1 MTHLLLLGAGFSHNW
16 GAPLAKAVSGN
27 LLRDL
32 HDDPALERALRD
44 QPFENA
50 LADFFKAGSGGDD
63 RHQRLQTAVTALFDR
78 INQSLGKRPFEFSND
93 RSNSVA
99 EFLERFDGIFTLNQD
114 LLFEIAYLP
123 RFISL
128 KWTAA
133 EVPGMQASYE
143 QGRPILDDP
152 TKFTWRPNGQRTVRK
167 RTQPYFKLHGSSNWK
182 HETAIRS

>member
-16 GAPLAKAVSGN
+16 GAPLAKAVTGS

-32 HDDPALERALRD
+32 HEDPLLERALRNR
-44 QPFENA
+44 PFEDA
-50 LADFFKAGSGGDD
+50 LGDFFKSTGGTDESSQSH
-63 RHQRLQTAVTALFDR
+63 RRLQAAVIALFDR
-78 INQSLGKRPFEFSND
+78 INSSLAKRPFEFSND
-93 RSNSVA
+93 RANSVKD
-99 EFLERFDGIFTLNQD
+99 FLERFDAIFTLNQD

-143 QGRPILDDP
+143 QARPTLDDP
-152 TKFTWRPNGQRTVRK
+152 TKLTWRPNGQRTVRK
-167 RTQPYFKLHGSSNWK
+167 RVQPYFKLH
-182 HETAIRS
+182 

>member
-16 GAPLAKAVSGN
+16 GAPLAKAVNGS

-32 HDDPALERALRD
+32 HDDPVLERALRD

-50 LADFFKAGSGGDD
+50 LADFFKVGSGGDQ
-63 RHQRLQTAVTALFDR
+63 RHQRLQVAVTALFDR
-78 INQSLGKRPFEFSND
+78 INQSLGKRTFEFSND
-93 RSNSVA
+93 RANSVKD
-99 EFLERFDGIFTLNQD
+99 FLERFDAIFTLNQD

-143 QGRPILDDP
+143 QGRPTLMI
-152 TKFTWRPNGQRTVRK
+152 RPSSLGGQTGSA
-167 RTQPYFKLHGSSNWK
+167 PCGSGSSR
-182 HETAIRS
+182 TSSCMVQVTGSRRLVTL